1 MLRKN
6 RKIELIRKVP
16 LFAGCSKKELERI
29 SMIADEIDFR
39 SGKTLI
45 KEGAPGREFFVL
57 ADGTAE
63 ISRKGK
69 RIDTAGPGEFFG
81 EMALLTDQPRNA
93 TVTTTSDG
101 RRARH
106 HSGELPQPRRE
117 QPADR
122 AQGDAGGRRPPA
134 AGRDLAAQNSSRL
147 RRSWRSIAS
156 RISRSSSSSYG
167 IPDASKSFA

>member
-1 MLRKN
+1 VLRKN

-45 KEGAPGREFFVL
+45 KEGSPGREFFVL

-93 TVTTTSDG
+93 TVTTTSAVDALVITAASF
-101 RRARH
+101 RNLVESNPLIALKVMRAV
-106 HSGELPQPRRE
+106 
-117 QPADR
+117 ADR
-122 AQGDAGGRRPPA
+122 LPPSA
-134 AGRDLAAQNSSRL
+134 
-147 RRSWRSIAS
+147 I
-156 RISRSSSSSYG
+156 
-167 IPDASKSFA
+167 

>member
-6 RKIELIRKVP
+6 RKIDLIRRVP
-16 LFAGCSKKELERI
+16 LFSGCSKKELERI

-57 ADGTAE
+57 AAGTAE

-93 TVTTTSDG
+93 TVTTTSDVDALVITASSF
-101 RRARH
+101 RSLVESNPLIALKVMRAV
-106 HSGELPQPRRE
+106 
-117 QPADR
+117 ADR
-122 AQGDAGGRRPPA
+122 LPP
-134 AGRDLAAQNSSRL
+134 SE
-147 RRSWRSIAS
+147 I
-156 RISRSSSSSYG
+156 
-167 IPDASKSFA
+167 

>member
-1 MLRKN
+1 VLRKN
-6 RKIELIRKVP
+6 RKIDLIRRVP
-16 LFAGCSKKELERI
+16 LFSGCSKKELERI

-57 ADGTAE
+57 AAGTAE

-93 TVTTTSDG
+93 TVTTTSDVDALVITASSF
-101 RRARH
+101 RSLVESNPLIALKVMRAV
-106 HSGELPQPRRE
+106 
-117 QPADR
+117 ADR
-122 AQGDAGGRRPPA
+122 LPP
-134 AGRDLAAQNSSRL
+134 SE
-147 RRSWRSIAS
+147 I
-156 RISRSSSSSYG
+156 
-167 IPDASKSFA
+167 